1 MPQPKQ
7 DLRKRATAKD
17 VKAAANVGNAQFAFF
32 QKYGKFPASKSDLKE
47 FLH

>member
-17 VKAAANVGNAQFAFF
+17 VKAAANVGNAQFEFF
-32 QKYGKFPASKSDLKE
+32 KKYGKFPTTNSELKE